1 MIILQM
7 SAIFILHCS
16 QISGILLLILIILF
30 LNFQF
35 ASSSQNPLLPTF
47 SPHLPI
53 LTHILETQTKVT
65 YQIIVLCYRNMYY
78 RNIVHSKSNI

>member
-7 SAIFILHCS
+7 SVIFILHCS

-35 ASSSQNPLLPTF
+35 ASLSENSLLLTF
-47 SPHLPI
+47 FPHLPI
-53 LTHILETQTKVT
+53 LSHILETQTKAT
-65 YQIIVLCYRNMYY
+65 YQIIVLYY
-78 RNIVHSKSNI
+78 RNIVHSKSDI